1 MEGKSV
7 ADYTFSKKNQA
18 ITLASQLYVSVD
30 GDKIEIEPQI
40 LYQRLLV
47 AGIGSVEPESLLQ

>member
-30 GDKIEIEPQI
+30 GDKIEIDPQI